1 MLMNQKMNT
10 MIYSK
15 HLMKNQLELIQVKEK
30 EEERKMM
37 VKIQLEERNK

>member
-1 MLMNQKMNT
+1 